1 MHNWAR
7 SKRQSVLTLKHYTY
21 TNVSTGRY
29 SDCVNGGQ
37 RGTACLANY
46 SKLGYNTGG
55 HAGQLSPPPPACLP
69 LSVTPVLPEAI
80 NAGSVAGA
88 FLLLPI
94 EHSALQ
100 MPKQGIS
107 AILTCLFS
115 ACVWHSQ
122 LHNSVQFSPQA
133 LNSCTGWMTL
143 IKWAVVHF
151 SFTLIVSIVTS
162 SLIYCLLTVLQ
173 TSC

>member
-7 SKRQSVLTLKHYTY
+7 SKRQSVLTLKHYTH

-46 SKLGYNTGG
+46 SKLRCNTSGN
-55 HAGQLSPPPPACLP
+55 AGQLPPFTPACLP
-69 LSVTPVLPEAI
+69 LNLTPVLPEAI
-80 NAGSVAGA
+80 NVGSVAGI
-88 FLLLPI
+88 FLLLPT

-115 ACVWHSQ
+115 PVCDTISYTTVSHFPHGHLTLAQDGQHSLNEQ
-122 LHNSVQFSPQA
+122 LFIFA
-133 LNSCTGWMTL
+133 LL
-143 IKWAVVHF
+143 
-151 SFTLIVSIVTS
+151 
-162 SLIYCLLTVLQ
+162 SLSQ
-173 TSC
+173 